1 MMLPLPDTISGS
13 LDTPESI
20 SYLHN
25 MYNVGG
31 ALVSREP
38 MRLLVDDYTAAAGG
52 GGLPTLTKIHNL
64 SGRCRCL
71 MVYGGNQILTVIGD
85 AAYQYTTTDRPKPP
99 KRYGLFSFPVGGGA
113 YHSWGW

>member
-52 GGLPTLTKIHNL
+52 GGLPSLTKIHEL
-64 SGRCRCL
+64 SLAVVGGL
-71 MVYGGNQILTVIGD
+71 MVYGGNQILTVIGECGI
-85 AAYQYTTTDRPKPP
+85 PIH
-99 KRYGLFSFPVGGGA
+99 
-113 YHSWGW
+113 HS